1 MADFKTYSLAKIC
14 ALFDEAMR
22 TIPGYEKYDPTYEP
36 RALIDYEKTKNNYA
50 IKINDCMRHRKG
62 EKNKAKK
69 IETLIKEKTG
79 KTPRKDT
86 AVCSIILT
94 LPRDYEGDTK
104 LFFEAA
110 YKALCITCGIKES
123 DVLYA
128 VVHADESQEHLHYAF
143 LSTAYVRNY
152 DSKKSEW
159 EASVRQAR
167 ENGTKVPARP
177 TILKGEC
184 NRKIEEDEVAT
195 GYNCGRFGR
204 GFLKSLNQNLEERMA
219 EMGVEC
225 HLANGAGSKFDPQKL
240 NKRQRKESL
249 ELFKEIQNQKAEL
262 DRKETLLE
270 EKEIEL
276 EEMHQKEV
284 LMRKLNEEIKKELKA
299 LAKELVMFIPNVVA
313 AFIVGWK
320 EAKSIQEKRKVESQ
334 FVKKAHQEAES
345 MYSRF
350 KEYEEKT
357 EMILKDD
364 EFVSGVN
371 LATFNRTPQRIGFAK
386 KQLEKAAERI
396 GQAEMFVSNPSLQ
409 DIALSDWFDVEKYR
423 KRLEHMSEVDAKLHM
438 QSTVRAER
446 ALEHAMNEFALE
458 TLKELEIE

>member
-50 IKINDCMRHRKG
+50 IKINDCMRHRKS

-69 IETLIKEKTG
+69 IEALIKEKTG

-110 YKALCITCGIKES
+110 CKALCITCGIKES

-128 VVHADESQEHLHYAF
+128 VVHADESQEHLHFAF
-143 LSTAYVRNY
+143 LGISYVRNY

-159 EASVRQAR
+159 EASVRQAK
-167 ENGTKVPARP
+167 ENGTKIPARP

-204 GFLKSLNQNLEERMA
+204 GFLKSLNKTLEERMA
-219 EMGVEC
+219 EQGVEC
-225 HLANGAGSKFDPQKL
+225 RLANGAGSKFDPQKM
-240 NKRQRKESL
+240 NRAQREESL
-249 ELFKEIQNQKAEL
+249 RLFNEIEELKIEL
-262 DRKETLLE
+262 DEKE
-270 EKEIEL
+270 EKLASMKDLISKLSSEL
-276 EEMHQKEV
+276 TE
-284 LMRKLNEEIKKELKA
+284 
-299 LAKELVMFIPNVVA
+299 LAKELAMFIPNVIA
-313 AFIVGWK
+313 DFLKGWK
-320 EAKSIQEKRKVESQ
+320 EAKSAYDKFQIEDRFQ
-334 FVKKAHQEAES
+334 KKAHVEAEGL
-345 MYSRF
+345 YSRLKGF
-350 KEYEEKT
+350 EEQSKEL
-357 EMILKDD
+357 LKED
-364 EFVSGVN
+364 EIVSGVN
-371 LATFNRTPQRIGFAK
+371 MSTFNRTPQRIGFAK

-396 GQAEMFVSNPSLQ
+396 GQAELIISNH
-409 DIALSDWFDVEKYR
+409 ALVELAMADWFDEVKHKKE
-423 KRLEHMSEVDAKLHM
+423 LEQLSEVNARLYM
-438 QSTVRAER
+438 QSAVRAER
-446 ALEHAMNEFALE
+446 ALEYALNELGLVAVE
-458 TLKELEIE
+458 ELEKY